1 MIDNKKIVLTGA
13 SSGIGLEVLK
23 LLAKGKKISPCF
35 LFGVSKVLMTVFPF
49 VRSIYWRLEQKK
61 LERFVKKTRG
71 TELFK

>member
-1 MIDNKKIVLTGA
+1 
-13 SSGIGLEVLK
+13 
-23 LLAKGKKISPCF
+23 
-35 LFGVSKVLMTVFPF
+35 MTVFPF